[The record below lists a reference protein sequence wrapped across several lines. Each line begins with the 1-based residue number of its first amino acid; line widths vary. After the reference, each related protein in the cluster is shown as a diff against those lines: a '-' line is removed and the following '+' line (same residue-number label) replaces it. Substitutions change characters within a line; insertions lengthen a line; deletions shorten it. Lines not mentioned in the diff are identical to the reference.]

1 MSTDLYE
8 YNSETQR
15 DRAPAIPIDEQKTTQ
30 KVMYQNDW
38 APEQWS
44 SPNQQSRYPRRED
57 HRTARLHLRA

>member
-1 MSTDLYE
+1 MPQTSKSTVVKLDG
-8 YNSETQR
+8 TGPR
-15 DRAPAIPIDEQKTTQ
+15 HTHRRAKDYT